1 MENLRAVALEILQ
14 QHGQVAEDLH
24 YLGAGEQSV
33 CYGTGE
39 LALLI
44 NFGRASPDV
53 RKVNPYLL
61 QQWLA
66 TQALRAE
73 VKTAEILAVGDHPHR
88 YALMR
93 RAYGINAA
101 AAKGAS
107 PARVAAWYRRMGA
120 EVRKINRV
128 QTTGFGEFVPGER
141 PGEQGGYRGRYATW
155 GAYLDACVAKYL
167 FMGALSPQARRVR
180 DLFLA
185 QGIVSGADLE
195 KIAARLEA
203 AKRWSTRSV
212 LIHYD
217 NRLANLI
224 VDGEAVVIVDWGL
237 AYAGIGLPQE
247 MIKVTEAPP
256 APPEHDLMAA
266 FLQGYGVAEQEWPE
280 VTARATLMLVL
291 DGLAMSYAWAG
302 DSAALADD
310 SVALADG
317 SALLR
322 GIRRWLQSIRRIC
335 DAW

>member
-1 MENLRAVALEILQ
+1 MDNLRAVAFEILQ
-14 QHGQVAEDLH
+14 QHGQAAEDLH

-33 CYGTGE
+33 CYGAGD

-44 NFGRASPDV
+44 NFGQASRDV
-53 RKVNPYLL
+53 REVNPYPL

-66 TQALRAE
+66 AQAVGAG
-73 VKTAEILAVGDHPHR
+73 VKTAAILAVGDHPHR

-93 RAYGINAA
+93 RAHGLNAA
-101 AAKGAS
+101 AGKGAS
-107 PARVAAWYRRMGA
+107 PAQVAGWFRRMGA
-120 EVRKINRV
+120 EIRKINCI
-128 QTTGFGEFVPGER
+128 QTTGFGEFVPGE
-141 PGEQGGYRGRYATW
+141 QGSYRGRYATW
-155 GAYLDACVAKYL
+155 GAYLDACMAEYL
-167 FMGALSPQARRVR
+167 FMGALSPHARRVR

-185 QGIVSGADLE
+185 QGIISGADLE

-203 AKRWSTRSV
+203 AKRWGTQSF

-224 VDGEAVVIVDWGL
+224 VNGEAVTLVDWGL

-247 MIKVTEAPP
+247 LIKVTEAPP
-256 APPEHDLMAA
+256 AASEHDPMAA
-266 FLQGYGVAEQEWPE
+266 FLKGYGVAEQEWSE

-302 DSAALADD
+302 DST
-310 SVALADG
+310 ALADG
-317 SALLR
+317 SALLG
-322 GIRRWLQSIRRIC
+322 GIRGWLQSIRRIC